1 MSTSTT
7 NASPFSA
14 SPAGAGRLA
23 GKVAFI
29 TGAARGQ
36 GRSHA
41 LRLARE
47 GADIIAIDLCGP
59 LPTVGY
65 PLSTPDDL
73 AKTVGL
79 VEELDRRI
87 VAAQADVRDLASL
100 ERAVADGV
108 AELGRLDIVC
118 ANAGILSSGSL
129 ADLSEEA
136 WREMIDI
143 NLSGVWR
150 TCRAAIPHLIA
161 GGRGG
166 SIVLTSSVA
175 GLKSYPNIAH
185 YVSAKHGV
193 TGLMR
198 TLAVELAPHRIRVN
212 SVHPTQVDTDMI
224 QNDVMYRLFCP
235 DSENPTR
242 EEFAAASRATGLLP
256 VDWVEAIDVSN
267 AVLFLA
273 SEDARYITGTAL
285 AIDAGAL
292 IS

>member
-1 MSTSTT
+1 MTIT
-7 NASPFSA
+7 
-14 SPAGAGRLA
+14 AGGISQAGTRRLT

-41 LRLARE
+41 LRLASE
-47 GADIIAIDLCGP
+47 GADIIAVDFCGP
-59 LPTVGY
+59 IPSVDY
-65 PLSTPDDL
+65 PLSTASDL
-73 AKTVGL
+73 ARTAEL
-79 VEELDRRI
+79 VEALDRRI
-87 VAAQADVRDLASL
+87 VAVQADVRDLASL
-100 ERAVADGV
+100 ERAVAAGV
-108 AELGRLDIVC
+108 AELGSLDIVC

-129 ADLSEEA
+129 DELSEAA
-136 WREMIDI
+136 WRQMIDI

-150 TCRAAIPHLIA
+150 TCKAAMPYIIA

-166 SIVLTSSVA
+166 SIILTSSVA

-185 YVSAKHGV
+185 YVAAKHGV

-198 TLAVELAPHRIRVN
+198 TLAVELASYRIRVN

-235 DSENPTR
+235 DSDNPTR

-273 SEDARYITGTAL
+273 SDDARYITGTAL

-292 IS
+292 IK